1 MNILVI
7 DDHPLFIDGLG
18 HVLKDL
24 STATNIIKATSG
36 NAAIEQLTSGV
47 DFDLILLDLNM
58 PFLGGVS
65 LLKRFKADELCIPV
79 VIISS
84 EEQAVSIRE
93 ALDWGAM
100 GFIPKSYGADKILSA
115 LHNVLEGEM
124 YISQDIQT
132 LLDRLP
138 TTIKNTEQV
147 QKESGISKKQLEV
160 LHLLA
165 KGHSNE
171 QIATLL
177 HRTEHTVKS
186 HLSALFQILGA
197 SSRIECVKIAQER
210 GLIH

>member
-36 NAAIEQLTSGV
+36 NAAIEQLTSDV

>member
-18 HVLKDL
+18 HVLRDL

-115 LHNVLEGEM
+115 LHNVLEGEI